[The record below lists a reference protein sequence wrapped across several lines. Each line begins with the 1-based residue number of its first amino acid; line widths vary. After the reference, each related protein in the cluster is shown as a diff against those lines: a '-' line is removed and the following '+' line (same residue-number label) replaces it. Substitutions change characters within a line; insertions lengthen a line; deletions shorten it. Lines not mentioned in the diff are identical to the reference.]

1 MMASSVEVDL
11 LRICCNPVSLPMVR
25 AAVLSAE
32 RLTRW
37 MMLPC
42 PLRSESSR
50 VAAAFTVGLYIGLP
64 AGVGLWDEWGL
75 TGSLTSHFLEANP
88 PVTMTLDQ
96 RLIVPAAGRRALRA
110 LAALHR
116 STGVGALSGPN
127 RESSLSPA
135 SWLLHPQGVIL

>member
-64 AGVGLWDEWGL
+64 AGVGLGRRPL
-75 TGSLTSHFLEANP
+75 GRVGSHRFTHEPFSRGESTSHHD
-88 PVTMTLDQ
+88 T
-96 RLIVPAAGRRALRA
+96 
-110 LAALHR
+110 
-116 STGVGALSGPN
+116 
-127 RESSLSPA
+127 
-135 SWLLHPQGVIL
+135 

>member
-1 MMASSVEVDL
+1 MDDA
-11 LRICCNPVSLPMVR
+11 SLP
-25 AAVLSAE
+25 AALRVLS
-32 RLTRW
+32 RCRCFHRRLIHWLTRGRR
-37 MMLPC
+37 L
-42 PLRSESSR
+42 
-50 VAAAFTVGLYIGLP
+50 G
-64 AGVGLWDEWGL
+64 GVGLWDEGGL

-96 RLIVPAAGRRALRA
+96 RLIVPAAGRRALRV

-135 SWLLHPQGVIL
+135 SWLLHPQGVILCLAAYLL